1 MIIEHLSLQSQVDA
15 WGMDGEVVKII
26 MPSIDKVMELVS
38 ESEKKH
44 KARLGNIIMKQ
55 LALQFY
61 TFPCNVH
68 FHGCFK
74 LVPFV
79 DAKTV
84 NGQRVATESLTWRMF

>member
-55 LALQFY
+55 LATTILY
-61 TFPCNVH
+61 
-68 FHGCFK
+68 
-74 LVPFV
+74 VP
-79 DAKTV
+79 
-84 NGQRVATESLTWRMF
+84 L